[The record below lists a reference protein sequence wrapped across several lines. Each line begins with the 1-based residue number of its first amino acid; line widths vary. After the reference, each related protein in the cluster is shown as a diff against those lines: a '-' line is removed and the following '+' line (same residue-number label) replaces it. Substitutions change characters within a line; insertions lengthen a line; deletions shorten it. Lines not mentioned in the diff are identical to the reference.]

1 MKEGRGRGAGGRYS
15 AYLFYWYKSTNT
27 DAEGSA
33 ALKAAVEE
41 RVGGG
46 TVSRL
51 ERRGDRTAGC
61 WPSICWILSFSFRVK
76 LFYWTFPLFANLCF
90 REKFVL

>member
-1 MKEGRGRGAGGRYS
+1 MGKKAAVEERGRYS

-46 TVSRL
+46 AVPRL
-51 ERRGDRTAGC
+51 ERRGDRTAEC
-61 WPSICWILSFSFRVK
+61 WPSICWMLSFSFRVK
-76 LFYWTFPLFANLCF
+76 RFSRSFPLFALICAF
-90 REKFVL
+90 GM